1 MNKMVEIR
9 LWNAR
14 NGGYILVFFHLI
26 GLFLLGS
33 DWREDFV
40 FLTPYNLLLLLA
52 VYLMASERP
61 RNVFLYVTPVFL
73 GFLIE
78 VIGTNTNWP
87 FGEYSY
93 GAALGPMLFQ
103 TPLMIGVLWWV
114 LVRAW
119 FDVAGRWTRNKWAK
133 SLITG
138 TAMVLMDVLI
148 EPVAIELGFWVWAE
162 QQVPMSNYIAWFILA
177 TLFARITASGDAS
190 NKQSV
195 WVISVLTAFFAA
207 LNIAF
212 TL

>member
-9 LWNAR
+9 LWNVR

-33 DWREDFV
+33 DWRQDFV

-93 GAALGPMLFQ
+93 GTALGPMLFQ

-119 FDVAGRWTRNKWAK
+119 FDVAGRWTSNKWAK